1 MCSSFLFF
9 EDMSMDDVKWMKEA
23 IKQAKKAESYDEVP
37 IGCVIVKDDKVIAR
51 GYNKRETL
59 QQSIAHAEIMAIQK
73 ACKKL
78 NTWRLEDCILY
89 VTLEP
94 CAHYGKTPPCVDMV
108 IKKGISRVVIGSLDP
123 NPLVAG
129 RGIRKLKENGIEVKI
144 GVLEDKCK
152 EMSKIFMKYITSQRP
167 YVVLKSAMTIDGK
180 ISTAIGKSKWITG
193 KEARLEGHK
202 LRNELKG
209 IMVGVNTI
217 IADNPELTCRIDKG
231 RNPIRIVVDSKLRIP
246 LDAKVVNDQF
256 KNKTIIAT
264 TEMAHKGKLKLLKDR
279 GIDVIILEAKNN
291 KVDLDRLMVSL
302 AERKIDSILLEGG
315 AELNYSALAEGIVD
329 EVNIFIAPKII
340 GGREAKSAIAGDGV
354 KELSQAF
361 KLEKMSVGFI
371 GEDIWIKGKVKRGE

>member
-1 MCSSFLFF
+1 
-9 EDMSMDDVKWMKEA
+9 MDEFYMERA
-23 IKQAKKAESYDEVP
+23 IELAKRGQGMVSPNPMVGA
-37 IGCVIVKDDKVIAR
+37 IIVKEGKIIGE
-51 GYNKRETL
+51 GYHMCYGED
-59 QQSIAHAEIMAIQK
+59 HAEVNAFNNAK
-73 ACKKL
+73 EDTKGAC
-78 NTWRLEDCILY
+78 LY

-94 CAHYGKTPPCVDMV
+94 CSHYGKTPPCVDMV

-152 EMSKIFMKYITSQRP
+152 EMNKVFMKYITSQRP

-202 LRNELKG
+202 LRSELKG